1 VRKIDCVLL
10 IDDNDFDNFY
20 HSVIIEK
27 VDDSIEVKAVTDGEM
42 ALDYLASVREDPEN
56 YPTPDLIFLDLN
68 MPGMNGFEFLKKATE
83 KKLLEVTGS
92 LIVMLTSS
100 QNPQDEVVARETFGD
115 QIHDFRI
122 KPLSKEML
130 LEIMRS
136 NQSNG
141 R

>member
-1 VRKIDCVLL
+1 MRKIDCVLL

-27 VDDSIEVKAVTDGEM
+27 VDDSIQVKAVTDGEM
-42 ALDYLASVREDPEN
+42 ALDYLASVKEDPEN
-56 YPTPDLIFLDLN
+56 YPSPNLIFLDLN
-68 MPGMNGFEFLKKATE
+68 MPGMNGFEFLEKATE
-83 KKLLEVTGS
+83 KKLLKVTGP

-100 QNPQDEVVARETFGD
+100 QNPQDENFARKTFGD

-122 KPLSKEML
+122 KPLSNEMFR
-130 LEIMRS
+130 EIM
-136 NQSNG
+136 QSVQANG

>member
-1 VRKIDCVLL
+1 MRKIDCVLL

>member
-1 VRKIDCVLL
+1 
-10 IDDNDFDNFY
+10 
-20 HSVIIEK
+20 
-27 VDDSIEVKAVTDGEM
+27 M

-141 R
+141 RLTDRRKINTYGLR